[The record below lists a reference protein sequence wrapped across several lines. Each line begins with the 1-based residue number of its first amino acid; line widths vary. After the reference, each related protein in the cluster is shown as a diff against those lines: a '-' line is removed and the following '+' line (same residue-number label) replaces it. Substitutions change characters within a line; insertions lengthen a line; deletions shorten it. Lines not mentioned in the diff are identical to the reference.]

1 MARAVSRKSSG
12 RVSRKVSAHRA
23 CVSKK
28 AARMHKTATR
38 TRSHQLALARANKAC
53 VKKTTR
59 KTRTM
64 KMRLFGGLLSSQG
77 MDAGKKRMCD
87 NQRSMSVK
95 KCYAK
100 MDLDEDGFNP
110 YNE

>member
-53 VKKTTR
+53 AKKTTR
-59 KTRTM
+59 KTRSR
-64 KMRLFGGLLSSQG
+64 KASGSRK
-77 MDAGKKRMCD
+77 GKKMHG
-87 NQRSMSVK
+87 M
-95 KCYAK
+95 
-100 MDLDEDGFNP
+100 MDRI
-110 YNE
+110 